1 MTAGSRRWASRTAL
15 YSVGYTRAVP
25 CVLGSWP
32 VLLRGWQRE
41 AKPMILLF
49 TIVLASVIMV
59 WTIIKIAIDAG
70 KPPKYR

>member
-1 MTAGSRRWASRTAL
+1 
-15 YSVGYTRAVP
+15 
-25 CVLGSWP
+25 
-32 VLLRGWQRE
+32 
-41 AKPMILLF
+41 MILLF